1 MSTHTTYEEWL
12 EYQKRERAWLEPYL
26 ARLDIELEV
35 EQPHVSGERFF
46 MQAVTTASGRKL
58 ILLGKRTTD
67 GARVVVKATS
77 DPDGIRELTHAHTCR
92 ATLHHIGFAYDM
104 FHSPEEI
111 HFESTRD
118 RCVSVQRFIPQ
129 SCAFLE
135 RTIEE
140 QFSYAL
146 ASFKAQERAHAT
158 THSHLRE
165 VRGVFATYTTPDYL
179 ETFDAFLAPVAGYT
193 HDTTPLARM
202 RSARAHIAEPDTIE
216 RYCGFLTHTDFVPHN
231 FRIHDGVMYLLDHSS
246 LRFGNKHE
254 SWARFLNF
262 MTLYHPAL
270 EQALL
275 QYVRDNRAP
284 EEYASLTLIRMY
296 RLGELIRYYVR
307 ACEMTEGDLNTL
319 NHARVRFWADVLEAV
334 LENRPLSDTIRTEY
348 THTRDA
354 LRSGEEKKRQVGLH

>member
-1 MSTHTTYEEWL
+1 MSANTTHQAWL
-12 EYQKRERAWLEPYL
+12 EYQKRERAWLVPYL
-26 ARLDIELEV
+26 ATLGIELED

-46 MQAVTTASGRKL
+46 MHAVTTASGRKL
-58 ILLGKRTTD
+58 ILLGTRTED

-77 DPDGIRELTHAHTCR
+77 DPGGIHELTHAHTCR
-92 ATLHHIGFAYDM
+92 DTLHRIDFAYDV

-111 HFESTRD
+111 HFDHTHD
-118 RCVSVQRFIPQ
+118 RCVSIQRFIPQ
-129 SCAFLE
+129 RSAFLE
-135 RTIEE
+135 RPIEE
-140 QFSYAL
+140 QFAFAL
-146 ASFKAQERAHAT
+146 DAFKAQERAHAT

-165 VRGVFATYTTPDYL
+165 VRGVFATYTTRDYL
-179 ETFDAFLAPVAGYT
+179 DTFDTFIASVASYT
-193 HDTTPLARM
+193 HDPAPLARM
-202 RSARAHIAEPDTIE
+202 RAARARLAEPDTIE
-216 RYCGFLTHTDFVPHN
+216 RYSGFLTHTDFVPHN

-284 EEYASLTLIRMY
+284 EEYASLTLIRLY

-307 ACEMTEGDLNTL
+307 ACEMTEGKLNTL

-334 LENRPLSDTIRTEY
+334 SEDRPLSDKVRSTYI
-348 THTRDA
+348 HTRDT
-354 LRSGEEKKRQVGLH
+354 LRSEEEKKRQIGLH